1 MASTSTVT
9 PPVAF
14 KTAFERLREVVNK
27 DDARSFNSTT
37 MEDVW
42 TTTREIESYL
52 ESRRSLRGFRRIQP
66 FLAGLEQYSKVV
78 EVVCNGT
85 PYLPYIWASPSLQN
99 QPTTLTSGSGTR

>member
-1 MASTSTVT
+1 MASASPVT

-14 KTAFERLREVVNK
+14 KTAFERLKEVVSK

-52 ESRRSLRGFRRIQP
+52 GSRRSLRGFRRIQP

-85 PYLPYIWASPSLQN
+85 PYLPYIWASLSLQDSSV
-99 QPTTLTSGSGTR
+99 TLTSSSGTR